1 MLRKDAKHSRITLPD
16 GGAPVKL
23 SSPTTRLTHHQPG
36 FFVLPSTRRST
47 LRIKNPAIAGPEEF
61 TLDSNALDPHP
72 ACR

>member
-36 FFVLPSTRRST
+36 FFVLSPYRGFLPSIWKSHEVSGEH
-47 LRIKNPAIAGPEEF
+47 I
-61 TLDSNALDPHP
+61 
-72 ACR
+72 